1 MVILIFQLRTL
12 SSRNIKKYFQSQEAH
27 VVQNQ
32 HLNPS
37 VFDATAHTLMHF
49 TTPLFLEVKPRAG
62 THLCLLWELTI
73 QRI

>member
-1 MVILIFQLRTL
+1 MVILIFQLRRQ
-12 SSRNIKKYFQSQEAH
+12 SSRNIKKYSPSQEAR

-37 VFDATAHTLMHF
+37 VFDATAHTLMHV
-49 TTPLFLEVKPRAG
+49 TTPLFLEVKSRAG
-62 THLCLLWELTI
+62 THLRLLWELTL